1 MRKIVPSCLTTFH
14 SVWSLSYEV
23 ETHSENPKLN
33 SKSLLIKFV
42 IQKLFPRTG
51 DEAHETSEAD
61 EADQNDVA
69 NFTKVADEA
78 TRLMRPL
85 V

>member
-1 MRKIVPSCLTTFH
+1 MTTFH

-42 IQKLFPRTG
+42 SQKLFPRTG

-69 NFTKVADEA
+69 NFT
-78 TRLMRPL
+78 
-85 V
+85 